1 MVQKMSDIMSNYQDM
16 SVSEIGTSLLSR
28 QEEQRKQIAK
38 TFKKSRKV
46 EQALGVLLA
55 GQAVFKNAFNRRQEE
70 LKEEQTLDLLNI
82 ENDTKKINALSSF
95 VSIIPDNY
103 MVDKPLEERVNSF
116 IQNPELYS
124 QFKVKS
130 KTFIDSYLQPSIK
143 NNPNFEFS
151 PEYESLTKF
160 GNKALIKSLLENNNY
175 QAFTKELQELE
186 PSQMTKEEL
195 FKKYLRISPDKFT
208 EQRTR
213 QYNQL
218 ENNFKEKSGLI
229 GGLKQFIQLVS
240 KDKSENGE
248 LNLFEN
254 LTEKDIAGS
263 DLNTILNKIDIGG
276 ILIPELDKAMASI
289 QMSPKKYRSIMSTER
304 GAALVNRLDTEEF
317 TSLANELTIRDIS
330 PDKLV
335 NTGGLLDEVDIS
347 KIEKTFEFLK
357 DPTNLDI
364 KKEVLKDAGALS
376 LRFQEDPQF
385 AIDLYKTLT
394 DNPNKINQ
402 FKNRIEDTE
411 FRNKYSIMMTI
422 KMGIKGVGLGFG
434 EKAGKKRYEGYN
446 KNAMTL
452 LIDDVFS
459 IKNGNFKASTDY
471 YFLNDEQ
478 KKLIVDKKI
487 KSILSSSIS
496 QAAKQTTID
505 NFVANIDIPEF
516 TNIEDYI
523 KTLI

>member
-1 MVQKMSDIMSNYQDM
+1 MATNFSDIMSNYQDM
-16 SVSEIGTSLLSR
+16 SVEELGTSLLAR
-28 QEEQRKQIAK
+28 QEQQRAEVAK
-38 TFKKSRKV
+38 AAKKNRKV

-55 GQAVFKNAFNRRQEE
+55 GQAVFKTAFNRRQEE
-70 LKEEQTLDLLNI
+70 LKELKTLDLLNA

-103 MVDKPLEERVNSF
+103 MVDKPLEERVTSF
-116 IQNPELYS
+116 INNPELYN

-130 KTFIDSYLQPSIK
+130 KTFIDSYLKPTMK

-160 GNKALIKSLLENNNY
+160 GNKALITSLLENNNY
-175 QAFTKELQELE
+175 QTFTKELQELE
-186 PSQMTKEEL
+186 PSEMTKEDL
-195 FKKYLRISPDKFT
+195 FKKYIRINPKEFT
-208 EQRTR
+208 QQRTR

-218 ENNFKEKSGLI
+218 ENNFREKAGLI
-229 GGLKQFIQLVS
+229 GGLKQIVQLVS
-240 KDKSENGE
+240 KDKNEEGE
-248 LNLFEN
+248 LNLYKN
-254 LTEKDIAGS
+254 LTEQDIAGS
-263 DLNTILNKIDIGG
+263 DLNTILNTIDIGG
-276 ILIPELDKAMASI
+276 VLLPELDKAMAAI

-317 TSLANELTIRDIS
+317 TSLVNELTIRDVS

-347 KIEKTFEFLK
+347 KIEGVFTFINK
-357 DPTNLDI
+357 NVDI

-385 AIDLYKTLT
+385 AIDLYKSLT
-394 DNPNKINQ
+394 NDSNKINE

-411 FRNKYSIMMTI
+411 FRNKYAIMMTV
-422 KMGIKGVGLGFG
+422 KMGIKGIGPVFADPIGRTP
-434 EKAGKKRYEGYN
+434 KYQGYDRN
-446 KNAMTL
+446 PMTL

-478 KKLIVDKKI
+478 KKLMVDKKI
-487 KSILSSSIS
+487 KSILGSPIS

-505 NFVANIDIPEF
+505 NFVANIDIPGF